1 MIAAFCGGRPARQC
15 RGSARPP
22 IARVIRMYINPTL
35 LLLLALTFV
44 FSPTLQDW
52 VLSGGS
58 AWYRPYLVW
67 IGLIAF
73 IYWSQRGKPSD
84 EF

>member
-1 MIAAFCGGRPARQC
+1 
-15 RGSARPP
+15 
-22 IARVIRMYINPTL
+22 MYINPTL
-35 LLLLALTFV
+35 LLLLALIFV
-44 FSPTLQDW
+44 FAPTLQEW

-67 IGLIAF
+67 IGLIIF
-73 IYWSQRGKPSD
+73 IYWSQRGKAGD

>member
-1 MIAAFCGGRPARQC
+1 MALSKEPGRPFAQ
-15 RGSARPP
+15 
-22 IARVIRMYINPTL
+22 VDRMYINPTL

-52 VLSGGS
+52 VLTGGS

-73 IYWSQRGKPSD
+73 IYWSQRGKASD

>member
-1 MIAAFCGGRPARQC
+1 
-15 RGSARPP
+15 
-22 IARVIRMYINPTL
+22 MYINPTL

-44 FSPTLQDW
+44 FAPTLQEW
-52 VLSGGS
+52 VLSGDS

-67 IGLIAF
+67 IALIAF
-73 IYWSQRGKPSD
+73 IYWSQRGKAGD

>member
-1 MIAAFCGGRPARQC
+1 
-15 RGSARPP
+15 
-22 IARVIRMYINPTL
+22 MYINPTL

-44 FSPTLQDW
+44 FSPALQEW

-67 IGLIAF
+67 LGMLLF
-73 IYWSQRGKPSD
+73 IYWGQRGRSD
-84 EF
+84 HEF